1 MKRTLTAFIFLL
13 AGSMAFGQDSI
24 KGFKK
29 DHLFTGGSVSLS
41 FANSTFGAGVS
52 PVFGYSLTKWI
63 DAGLAINY
71 FYISQKYSST
81 IKLRQ
86 STYGAGPFVRI
97 FPVNFLFVQ
106 GQFEK
111 NFITYKEIYS
121 NGNPT
126 IRDNRDANSLLLG
139 AGYATGRTK
148 EIGAYGYFSVLFD
161 VMDDKDSPYYSLEY
175 TQSGEIV
182 RTRTPIIRAGFH
194 IPLFQGRNRDR

>member
-1 MKRTLTAFIFLL
+1 MKTSSALIILLL
-13 AGSMAFGQDSI
+13 ACNMAFSQDSA

-41 FANSTFGAGVS
+41 FANSTFGAGIS

-63 DAGLAINY
+63 DAGIAMNY
-71 FYISQKYSST
+71 FYMSQKYSST

-97 FPVNFLFVQ
+97 FPVSFLFVQ

-121 NGNPT
+121 NGNPPLKE
-126 IRDNRDANSLLLG
+126 NQDASSLLVG

-175 TQSGEIV
+175 TPSGEIV
-182 RTRTPIIRAGFH
+182 RTRTPIIRAGIH
-194 IPLFQGRNRDR
+194 IPLFQGKNLGR